1 MKISSLGVATVLAI
15 IPLASVVAEESGAP
29 GEPAFV
35 PARFAGGL
43 DAASAKIRFP
53 DYERDVSVYINCAA
67 KLSDTGEVE
76 RYFCLDYYGVRD
88 TKFRQ
93 AAEAFIETA
102 ELNPAL
108 VDGEPRPVE
117 IYFRVFF
124 GRKGDLYAAG
134 VLPNW
139 GDDADKYG
147 MEYEAP
153 QRYNE
158 DPPPPSCGTVAGIS
172 RVEVAA
178 DGRAAGDVDLVM
190 SYGVPEHIG
199 TCEAWMMQVVS
210 DGRYIPGHREGK
222 PVAATY
228 VELRGDPDWFTLKEP
243 EGL

>member
-1 MKISSLGVATVLAI
+1 MKVRTFAAASLIALVLASQAGAGEST
-15 IPLASVVAEESGAP
+15 ASGK
-29 GEPAFV
+29 PAFV

-43 DAASAKIRFP
+43 DAASDKIRFP

-67 KLSDTGEVE
+67 RLSVTGEVE
-76 RYFCLDYYGVRD
+76 RYFCLDYYGLRD

-93 AAEAFIETA
+93 AAEAFIESA
-102 ELNPAL
+102 ELTPAL

-117 IYFRVFF
+117 VHFRVFF
-124 GRKGDLYAAG
+124 GRKGDLYGAG
-134 VLPNW
+134 VFPNW

-147 MEYEAP
+147 LEYEAP

-158 DPPPPSCGTVAGIS
+158 DPPAPKCGSVAGIS
-172 RVEVAA
+172 RVKVGT

-199 TCEAWMMQVVS
+199 TCESWMMQVVT
-210 DGRYIPGHREGK
+210 DGHYIPAQHDGK

-228 VELRGDPDWFTLKEP
+228 VELRGDPEWFTLKAP